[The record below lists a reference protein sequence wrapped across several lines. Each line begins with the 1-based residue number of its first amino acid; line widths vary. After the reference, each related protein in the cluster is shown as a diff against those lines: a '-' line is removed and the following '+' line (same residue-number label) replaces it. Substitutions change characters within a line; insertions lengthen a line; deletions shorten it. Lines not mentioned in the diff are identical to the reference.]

1 MSVERV
7 EVIAFD
13 YGGVIAEFISPE
25 ITQQMSHVVGAPHG
39 RFVHALWEHR
49 GGYDSGEH
57 DAAEYWRLVIH
68 DAVDQPPADIDGIID
83 RLLILDATGWI
94 RVRPQIVGWMQELK
108 AAGYRLMLISNMA
121 VATFDM
127 ALEPAA
133 WMKHMDALVVSGRVG
148 ANKPDRRIF
157 DEAVSQAG
165 VAPER
170 ILFLDDL
177 PHNVDGARAA
187 GLSAVHFTDPAR
199 LAMSIGHEYPGIPV
213 SALWV

>member
-1 MSVERV
+1 MI

-25 ITQQMSHVVGAPHG
+25 VTQQMSHVFGASHE

-57 DAAEYWRLVIH
+57 GAAEYWRLVIQ
-68 DAVDQPPADIDGIID
+68 DAVDQLPSDIDGLID
-83 RLLILDATGWI
+83 RLLILDATGWT

-108 AAGYRLMLISNMA
+108 ASGYRLMLISNMA
-121 VATFDM
+121 IETFEM
-127 ALEPAA
+127 ALAPAA
-133 WMKHMDALVVSGRVG
+133 WMRHMDTLVVSARVG
-148 ANKPDRRIF
+148 VNKPDRRIF
-157 DEAVSQAG
+157 SEAVRQAG
-165 VAPER
+165 VAPEC

-177 PHNVDGARAA
+177 PHNVEGARAA
-187 GLSAVHFTDPAR
+187 GLSAIHFTDPAR
-199 LAMSIGHEYPGIPV
+199 LALTIGHENSGIPV